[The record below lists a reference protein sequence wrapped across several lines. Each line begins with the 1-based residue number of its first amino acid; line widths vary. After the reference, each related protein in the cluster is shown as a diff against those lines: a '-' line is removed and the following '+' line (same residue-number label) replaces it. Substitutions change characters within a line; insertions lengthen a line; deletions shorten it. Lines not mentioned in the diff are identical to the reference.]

1 MKSLRELDL
10 SMNNI
15 KCNLEGILEVLSQC
29 KSLKI
34 LSLKGNPI
42 VTTKHY
48 RKLVISKCLRLTR
61 LDGNRI
67 CKEERCRCNAW
78 GKVVDA
84 GGSFDEADETDRQEL
99 TNFRMKKSQANAI
112 RRSLQRHSLQVAD
125 GSDDGGHSSKGS
137 IGSTVIEGIK
147 KAFGIV
153 DSVRSS
159 ASSSIFSS
167 RRDPDLLLEDE
178 QLEKRLS
185 LREELKR
192 VRGIVESQEN
202 EISNLRV
209 QLEQMKGLENSIH
222 DTSSVGDSEQ
232 DSGYSFTKNETT
244 TQKMALQELM
254 AEMQQLNNLPTSINP
269 PSSSVAQNP
278 NNQSTTRVENFDPF
292 SIFPPVP
299 PRRNTA
305 L

>member
-10 SMNNI
+10 SMNKIN
-15 KCNLEGILEVLSQC
+15 CNLEGIVEILSQC

-48 RKLVISKCLRLTR
+48 RKLVISKCLRLNR

-67 CKEERCRCNAW
+67 CEEERCRCTAW

-84 GGSFDEADETDRQEL
+84 GGSFPEADEADRQEL
-99 TNFRMKKSQANAI
+99 TNLRIKISKTNAQ
-112 RRSLQRHSLQVAD
+112 RRSLSRAD
-125 GSDDGGHSSKGS
+125 GSDHSGHSSKGS
-137 IGSTVIEGIK
+137 IGSTVMEGIK
-147 KAFGIV
+147 KAFGVI

-159 ASSSIFSS
+159 SSNITFSS
-167 RRDPDLLLEDE
+167 RRDSDRLLDDE
-178 QLEKRLS
+178 QLPAESLIGNRLS
-185 LREELKR
+185 LREELKQ
-192 VRGIVESQEN
+192 VRGIVETQEK

-209 QLEQMKGLENSIH
+209 QLGQMKGLSIH
-222 DTSSVGDSEQ
+222 DTSSIEDSEQ
-232 DSGYSFTKNETT
+232 DTSYSFIKNEKM
-244 TQKMALQELM
+244 TQKMALEELM
-254 AEMQQLNNLPTSINP
+254 ADMQKLDDLPMSIDP
-269 PSSSVAQNP
+269 PSSSVVQKP
-278 NNQSTTRVENFDPF
+278 NNRSTSGVQDFDPF